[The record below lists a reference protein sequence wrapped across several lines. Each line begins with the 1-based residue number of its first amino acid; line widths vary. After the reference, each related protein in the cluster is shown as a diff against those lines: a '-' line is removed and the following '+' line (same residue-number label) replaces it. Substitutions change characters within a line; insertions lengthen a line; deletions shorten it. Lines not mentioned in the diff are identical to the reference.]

1 MARDVGGVSAKSPL
15 QAGKPLLTVKPS
27 HLGTL
32 EWAMPGLQEKFT
44 CFQEGTGSTVMEPE
58 SKLEIPGN
66 TSLERK
72 PISETPQWFDSIL
85 LRVMMDSTMGPRK
98 SPPRFPEVA
107 IDNSAEES

>member
-58 SKLEIPGN
+58 SKFGN
-66 TSLERK
+66 SGLVRGL
-72 PISETPQWFDSIL
+72 SE
-85 LRVMMDSTMGPRK
+85 
-98 SPPRFPEVA
+98 E
-107 IDNSAEES
+107 

>member
-58 SKLEIPGN
+58 SKLEIPV
-66 TSLERK
+66 EA
-72 PISETPQWFDSIL
+72 W
-85 LRVMMDSTMGPRK
+85 LRWPARSDPVVDRRSNARL
-98 SPPRFPEVA
+98 PPHPVEMCMQVGRA
-107 IDNSAEES
+107 A

>member
-58 SKLEIPGN
+58 SKLEIPAE
-66 TSLERK
+66 SY
-72 PISETPQWFDSIL
+72 PYPVPASIFCFAA
-85 LRVMMDSTMGPRK
+85 TCT
-98 SPPRFPEVA
+98 
-107 IDNSAEES
+107 

>member
-58 SKLEIPGN
+58 SKLEIPAY
-66 TSLERK
+66 SCWLWERSM
-72 PISETPQWFDSIL
+72 PFSACRVSAGPQ
-85 LRVMMDSTMGPRK
+85 R
-98 SPPRFPEVA
+98 EVVRR
-107 IDNSAEES
+107 IRI

>member
-32 EWAMPGLQEKFT
+32 EWAMPGLQEKLT

-58 SKLEIPGN
+58 SKLEIPVH
-66 TSLERK
+66 
-72 PISETPQWFDSIL
+72 
-85 LRVMMDSTMGPRK
+85 LRRGRAPFPVPGLPTESRLIGTFVDRPRSHAWLCWK
-98 SPPRFPEVA
+98 VKIAYAVP
-107 IDNSAEES
+107 